1 MGFLER
7 MVGNL
12 MGGKFGGHHGGY
24 RGGHHGGSGHGGYR
38 GNPGYPQ
45 DCGPGDGNSGSPCPT
60 GRQHPSERCA
70 LLPAM
75 RRFPVARQMFRLR
88 RGTDGGRPVLRPVR
102 QTPAVVQRVSQA

>member
-7 MVGNL
+7 MFGSL
-12 MGGKFGGHHGGY
+12 IGGKFGGH
-24 RGGHHGGSGHGGYR
+24 RGGHHDGSRHGGYG

-60 GRQHPSERCA
+60 GRQHQCERCA

-75 RRFPVARQMFRLR
+75 RRFPVARKMFRLR
-88 RGTDGGRPVLRPVR
+88 RGTANGRPVLRPVR
-102 QTPAVVQRVSQA
+102 QSPAVAQRIFQA